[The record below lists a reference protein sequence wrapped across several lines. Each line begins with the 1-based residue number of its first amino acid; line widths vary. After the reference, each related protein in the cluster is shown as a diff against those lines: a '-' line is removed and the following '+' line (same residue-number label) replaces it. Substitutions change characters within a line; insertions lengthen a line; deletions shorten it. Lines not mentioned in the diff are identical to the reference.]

1 MLPSAQASQKRGGS
15 KSDMN
20 SEFPPNLLVGTSSWS
35 NKDWCGTFYPE
46 VIEPGEMISVY
57 AQRYPTVEI
66 DSTWH
71 YMPNKNMVDAW
82 KARTP
87 DGFIFSAK
95 VPKVISHEKYLEGC
109 ESELKQYVSV
119 MERMGDKLGPMVLQ
133 FPYVAKGKD
142 PQEYETGADFTA
154 RLKAFARLLPKEFK
168 WGVEIRNSKWLRP
181 DLLDT
186 LRAGNIS
193 LVFIDYYTMD
203 PLPKL
208 ARRKDVFTA
217 DFAYIRF
224 LGNHRQMDEAVK
236 KARADGQRNKEWDSL
251 LVNRTEEMKAW
262 IPPIK
267 ELAGKRI
274 PVYVY
279 FNNHYAGY
287 APGSVELFTRL
298 YNA

>member
-1 MLPSAQASQKRGGS
+1 
-15 KSDMN
+15 MN
-20 SEFPPNLLVGTSSWS
+20 IEFPPNLLVGTSSWS

-142 PQEYETGADFTA
+142 PQEYETGADFAA
-154 RLKAFARLLPKEFK
+154 RLKAFVRLLPKEFK

-193 LVFIDYYTMD
+193 LVIIDYYTMD

-208 ARRKDVFTA
+208 ARRKDVFTG